1 MNIHLEEL
9 GLPSDLRLWHAVLLT
24 VASTGVGV
32 LGGFVGLAL
41 GSMRLPLLLFVGMPV
56 TTAAGT
62 NILVS
67 SLSAMSGSF
76 RHLREGRVDLRVV
89 LAMGIPSVVGAFA
102 GGFWSQK
109 APESLLLA
117 AVTLLVAWQGVEFVA
132 MARKED
138 GVRNGSP
145 LDEPQP
151 PSGMRRFGIGAV
163 IGLSIGLLGGAVGL
177 ILGSIRLPA
186 LVRVLRMDLKGGGRY
201 KPADRLLPGGDRM
214 DRARF
219 AGRGGLSDTCAHG
232 RGSDSREPL
241 WSEAHGPGEPPD
253 AATDD
258 GMGDDGGRRSD
269 GVAGVPDG
277 RPQLGHFPY
286 GSSRIRE
293 RIGTGLRTSP
303 EQRGVATLRR
313 VGGPGRGSR

>member
-1 MNIHLEEL
+1 MNIPLEEL
-9 GLPSDLRLWHAVLLT
+9 GLPSDLVLWHAVLLT

-67 SLSAMSGSF
+67 SLSAMSGSY
-76 RHLREGRVDLRVV
+76 RHLREGRVDLRIV

-102 GGFWSQK
+102 GGYWSQK

-117 AVTLLVAWQGVEFVA
+117 AVTVLVAWQGVEFVA
-132 MARKED
+132 D
-138 GVRNGSP
+138 GPQGGLVPGDGSP
-145 LDEPQP
+145 VDGPQP
-151 PSGMRRFGIGAV
+151 PSGISRFGIGGV

-186 LVRVLRMDLKGGGRY
+186 LVRVLRMDLRVVAGY
-201 KPADRLLPGGDRM
+201 EPADRLLPGSDRLAG
-214 DRARF
+214 ARF
-219 AGRGGLSDTCAHG
+219 ARRGGLSDPCAHG
-232 RGSDSREPL
+232 RGRDSGELL
-241 WSEAHGPGEPPD
+241 WSEAHGPGESSD

-258 GMGDDGGRRSD
+258 GMGDEAVGTAMAWQ
-269 GVAGVPDG
+269 VFQKTV
-277 RPQLGHFPY
+277 LG
-286 GSSRIRE
+286 
-293 RIGTGLRTSP
+293 
-303 EQRGVATLRR
+303 
-313 VGGPGRGSR
+313 